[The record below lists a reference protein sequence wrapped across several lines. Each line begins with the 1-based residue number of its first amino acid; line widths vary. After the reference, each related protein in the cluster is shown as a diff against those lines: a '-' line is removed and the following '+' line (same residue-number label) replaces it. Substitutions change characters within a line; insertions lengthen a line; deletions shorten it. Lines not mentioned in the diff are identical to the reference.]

1 MIEYLSLLKPFF
13 ELRGKVNINEIDV
26 ETVDDYVIIYVR
38 TSNTDQAELLADA
51 IDQVKNKILEVIR
64 K

>member
-1 MIEYLSLLKPFF
+1 MIEYLTLLKPFL

-38 TSNTDQAELLADA
+38 TSSVDQAELLADA
-51 IDQVKNKILEVIR
+51 IDQVKNKILEAI
-64 K
+64 KK